1 MPPSRTCE
9 VLLYLSGNACQLN
22 RSTQHFLEVYSREF
36 EILMFFWAADLSAV
50 LLCPD
55 PLAYNRT
62 SLTMLTLSISFCA
75 HFSVHSGECLRSSC
89 SLALASTTTA
99 RL

>member
-1 MPPSRTCE
+1 M
-9 VLLYLSGNACQLN
+9 
-22 RSTQHFLEVYSREF
+22 
-36 EILMFFWAADLSAV
+36 LMFAETDEMRKHALPS
-50 LLCPD
+50 PGKSR
-55 PLAYNRT
+55 NRT